1 MKDNDKDLDEGELHH
16 LVEQAR
22 TKDTKSVA
30 KLCETFYPK
39 VYRYFYYR
47 VNRIEDAEDLTN
59 ETCLKAVGAL
69 QQQTGSFP
77 AWIFRIASNLVT
89 DFYRRQSVR
98 QNVESVGASIETI
111 HGNGHQA
118 DAVVEREELRQ
129 ALLHLTEEQQQVM
142 VLKFIEGYETDE
154 IAEMLGKS
162 AGAIRAIQFRA
173 LTSLRS
179 LFGSEAQ
186 QKRRRVDR

>member
-1 MKDNDKDLDEGELHH
+1 MKANEKELDEAALHQ

-30 KLCETFYPK
+30 TLCETFYPK
-39 VYRYFYYR
+39 VYRYVYYR

-69 QQQTGSFP
+69 QQQMGSFH

-89 DFYRRQSVR
+89 DFYRRRSVR
-98 QNVESVGASIETI
+98 QSVESVGASIETV
-111 HGNGHQA
+111 HSNGDQA
-118 DAVVEREELRQ
+118 DATVEREELKR
-129 ALLHLTEEQQQVM
+129 ALLQLTDEQQQVM

-154 IAEMLGKS
+154 IAEMLEKNT
-162 AGAIRAIQFRA
+162 GAIRAIQFRA
-173 LTSLRS
+173 LTALRAVYGVQAHRGKEES
-179 LFGSEAQ
+179 I
-186 QKRRRVDR
+186 

>member
-1 MKDNDKDLDEGELHH
+1 MKANDKDLDEAELHY

-30 KLCETFYPK
+30 TLCETFYPK

-69 QQQTGSFP
+69 QQQSGSFH

-89 DFYRRQSVR
+89 DFYRRRSVR
-98 QNVESVGASIETI
+98 QSVESVGDSIDTF
-111 HGNGHQA
+111 HGNDHQA
-118 DAVVEREELRQ
+118 DAVMERDELRQ
-129 ALLHLTEEQQQVM
+129 ALLHLTEEQQQVV

-154 IAEMLGKS
+154 IAEMLGKKT
-162 AGAIRAIQFRA
+162 GTIRAIQFRA
-173 LTSLRS
+173 LTTLRTM
-179 LFGSEAQ
+179 FGEERLRG
-186 QKRRRVDR
+186 KEENI

>member
-1 MKDNDKDLDEGELHH
+1 MKANDNDLDEVELYH

-59 ETCLKAVGAL
+59 ETCLKALGAL
-69 QQQTGSFP
+69 QQQNGSFH

-89 DFYRRQSVR
+89 DFDRRRSVR
-98 QNVESVGASIETI
+98 QSAESVGDSVETI
-111 HGNGHQA
+111 PDDGRTTDSGLEQG
-118 DAVVEREELRQ
+118 ELKE
-129 ALLHLTEEQQQVM
+129 ALLHLTEEQQQVI
-142 VLKFIEGYETDE
+142 VL
-154 IAEMLGKS
+154 
-162 AGAIRAIQFRA
+162 
-173 LTSLRS
+173 
-179 LFGSEAQ
+179 
-186 QKRRRVDR
+186 

>member
-1 MKDNDKDLDEGELHH
+1 MRDNIKDLDEVELHQLLEH
-16 LVEQAR
+16 AR
-22 TKDTKSVA
+22 SKDTKSVA
-30 KLCETFYPK
+30 RLCETFYPK

-47 VNRIEDAEDLTN
+47 VNQIEDAEDLTN

-69 QQQTGSFP
+69 QQQRGSFH
-77 AWIFRIASNLVT
+77 AWLFRIASNLVA

-98 QNVESVGASIETI
+98 QSVESVGDSIETF

-118 DAVVEREELRQ
+118 DAVVEQEELRQ
-129 ALLHLTEEQQQVM
+129 ALRHLTEEQQQVII
-142 VLKFIEGYETDE
+142 LKFIEGYETDE

-173 LTSLRS
+173 LTTLRAM
-179 LFGSEAQ
+179 FGGEALRE
-186 QKRRRVDR
+186 KEENT

>member
-1 MKDNDKDLDEGELHH
+1 MKANDKDLDEAQLHQ
-16 LVEQAR
+16 LLERAR

-30 KLCETFYPK
+30 RLCEIFYPK

-47 VNRIEDAEDLTN
+47 VNRTEDAEDLTN

-69 QQQTGSFP
+69 QKQAGSFP

-98 QNVESVGASIETI
+98 QSVESVGDSIESI
-111 HGNGHQA
+111 HDEERPA
-118 DAVVEREELRQ
+118 DAALEQEELKQ
-129 ALLHLTEEQQQVM
+129 ALVHLTEEQQQVI

-162 AGAIRAIQFRA
+162 TGAIRGIQFRA
-173 LTSLRS
+173 LTTLRS
-179 LFGSEAQ
+179 MFGEETHRGKEES
-186 QKRRRVDR
+186 K

>member
-1 MKDNDKDLDEGELHH
+1 MKANNKDLDEARLHQLLEH
-16 LVEQAR
+16 AR

-30 KLCETFYPK
+30 RLCEMFYPK

-69 QQQTGSFP
+69 QKQTGSFH

-89 DFYRRQSVR
+89 DFYRRRSVR
-98 QNVESVGASIETI
+98 QSVESVGDAIETI
-111 HGNGHQA
+111 HDNGRLT
-118 DAVVEREELRQ
+118 DATLEQEELKQ
-129 ALLHLTEEQQQVM
+129 ALLHLTEEQQQAI

-173 LTSLRS
+173 LTTLRTM
-179 LFGSEAQ
+179 FGAEAH
-186 QKRRRVDR
+186 